1 MSDEAEL
8 IQDLLTRAGQ
18 GDEDALNQLFS
29 RYRTRLKKM
38 VRLRMN
44 RRLAGRIDD
53 SDVLQDAFLEI
64 SKHIDEYIANPP
76 LPFFLWIRKITGQQ
90 LIMAHR
96 QHLGARMRDAGRE
109 ISIHQGG
116 LPSASTASLAAQ
128 LLGHLTSPSQAAMK
142 AELRTR
148 LEEALNSMSELD
160 REVLVKRHFEH
171 LTNTEVAQELGIQ
184 ESAASKRYLRA
195 LERLQQIL
203 VEMRLISND

>member
-1 MSDEAEL
+1 
-8 IQDLLTRAGQ
+8 
-18 GDEDALNQLFS
+18 
-29 RYRTRLKKM
+29 
-38 VRLRMN
+38 
-44 RRLAGRIDD
+44 
-53 SDVLQDAFLEI
+53 
-64 SKHIDEYIANPP
+64 
-76 LPFFLWIRKITGQQ
+76 
-90 LIMAHR
+90 
-96 QHLGARMRDAGRE
+96 MRDAGRE
-109 ISIHQGG
+109 VSIHQGG

-142 AELRTR
+142 AELRLR

-203 VEMRLISND
+203 VEMRLIQNE